1 MNRNRRGELIVDPQ
15 TAVEQIRTGKP
26 LMHNTCVLS
35 ASQLRTWSVGKL
47 MSAVQCRQLYTVF
60 ARDYATD
67 IR

>member
-1 MNRNRRGELIVDPQ
+1 MNHNRRGELIVDPQ

-47 MSAVQCRQLYTVF
+47 MSAVQFKHLYTVVPLNV
-60 ARDYATD
+60 
-67 IR
+67 